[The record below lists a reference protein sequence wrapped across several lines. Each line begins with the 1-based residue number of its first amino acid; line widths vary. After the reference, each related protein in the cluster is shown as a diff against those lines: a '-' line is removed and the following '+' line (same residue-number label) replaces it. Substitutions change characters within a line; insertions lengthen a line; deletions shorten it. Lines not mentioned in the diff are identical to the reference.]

1 MSAQVAARRAIEA
14 LRSGVPSR
22 GAVAALGSAQS
33 EIEDRFTAMLDQI
46 AGDAPARGLLIGG
59 DFGAGKSH
67 ALEHLAH
74 LALNAR
80 FMVSKV
86 VIGKETPMHDPVK
99 VFRAAIESATL
110 PGEPRLAL
118 DQVAAELQLGSQP
131 YTELFRWVHSPA
143 AGLNERFGASLFLFE
158 RLLAVDE
165 EFVQSLVRFWSGD
178 PIKVS
183 DLRRRLKETG
193 NAATYPLPPVGI
205 RDLALQ
211 RFRFVS
217 RLARAAGYAGWVILL
232 DEVELIG
239 RYSVLQRAKS
249 YAEIA
254 RWIQGA
260 SDSSPLGCLL
270 AMTSD
275 FEGAVLETRNDQE
288 MVPARLRSR
297 NTPDSDAMAVQA
309 EEGMKIIGREMIR
322 LAAPDRAELDRTYRR
337 LREIHGEAFGWD
349 PPDVPSL
356 EHLRATRMRQH
367 VRAWINEWDLV
378 RLDASFVPE
387 TEVIEVATDYRE
399 DVDLEGRDETG

>member
-22 GAVAALGSAQS
+22 GAVALLGSAQS
-33 EIEDRFTAMLDQI
+33 EIEDRFTALLDQI
-46 AGDAPARGLLIGG
+46 AGDCPARGLLIGG
-59 DFGAGKSH
+59 NFGAGKSH

-86 VIGKETPMHDPVK
+86 VIGKETPLHDPVK

-158 RLLAVDE
+158 RLLAVDQ

-217 RLARAAGYAGWVILL
+217 RLARAAGYAGWVVLL

-297 NTPDSDAMAVQA
+297 NNPDSDAMAGQA
-309 EEGMKIIGREMIR
+309 EEGMRIIGREMIR
-322 LAAPDRAELDRTYRR
+322 LAAPDRAELDRTYHRIR
-337 LREIHGEAFGWD
+337 QIHGEAFEWD
-349 PPDVPSL
+349 PPDVPGL

-378 RLDASFVPE
+378 RLDASFVPD
-387 TEVIEVATDYRE
+387 TEVIEVTTDYRE
-399 DVDLEGRDETG
+399 DVDLEGRDDTG